1 MFEGTQKKDEE
12 NGKRQAVSAG
22 LSFSLVGGVLL
33 ALIFMHPDVQK
44 VVQEELPVEVKFF
57 QAAPPP
63 PPPPPPA
70 GGSKPKKQEKKKK
83 KKKKKKRTPKT
94 IVEPKIEEKP
104 KEEPEPEEPPEEIED
119 AGVAGGQIGGQVGG
133 VLGGQIGGVLGG
145 KLGGVLG
152 GKLGGTLGVSEV
164 PASSVKVKKQ
174 VRPRFPQAAKT
185 LNIKKASCLVRFY
198 IDEKGVPEK
207 TIIQGCASVFHPA
220 VEKAAM
226 KWRFYPMK
234 SKSGAGM
241 KATFRLRITFK
252 LN

>member
-1 MFEGTQKKDEE
+1 MFEGTQKNDEK
-12 NGKRQAVSAG
+12 NTQRQAVSAG

-33 ALIFMHPDVQK
+33 ALIFFHPEVQRI
-44 VVQEELPVEVKFF
+44 VQEELPVEVKFF

-70 GGSKPKKQEKKKK
+70 GGNKTKKKEKKKK
-83 KKKKKKRTPKT
+83 KKKKKRKIQT
-94 IVEPKIEEKP
+94 IVEPKIE
-104 KEEPEPEEPPEEIED
+104 KEPEEIPEPEEEPEEILD
-119 AGVAGGQIGGQVGG
+119 SAITGGQVGGQVGG

-145 KLGGVLG
+145 KLGGILG
-152 GKLGGTLGVSEV
+152 GKLGGTLGISEV
-164 PASSVKVKKQ
+164 PASRVKVIKKKN
-174 VRPRFPQAAKT
+174 PKFPQAAKT

-198 IDEKGVPEK
+198 IDEKGEPEK

-226 KWRFYPMK
+226 QWRFKPME
-234 SKSGAGM
+234 SKSGVGM
-241 KATFRLRITFK
+241 KATFRLRITFI

>member
-1 MFEGTQKKDEE
+1 MFEGTQKTDEKDAQ
-12 NGKRQAVSAG
+12 RQAVSAG
-22 LSFSLVGGVLL
+22 LSFSLVGGILL
-33 ALIFMHPDVQK
+33 ALIFFHPEVQK
-44 VVQEELPVEVKFF
+44 VVQEELPIEVKFF

-70 GGSKPKKQEKKKK
+70 GASSKPKTEKKEKKKK
-83 KKKKKKRTPKT
+83 KKTITPKT
-94 IVEPKIEEKP
+94 IVEPKIEEKQ
-104 KEEPEPEEPPEEIED
+104 EEPEPEEEPEELLD
-119 AGVAGGQIGGQVGG
+119 SAVAGGQVGGQVGG

-152 GKLGGTLGVSEV
+152 GKLGGTLGISEV

-174 VRPRFPQAAKT
+174 VKPKFPQAAKT
-185 LNIKKASCLVRFY
+185 LNIKQASCLVRFY

-220 VEKAAM
+220 VEEAAM
-226 KWRFYPMK
+226 KWRFYPMQ
-234 SKSGAGM
+234 SQSGAGM

>member
-1 MFEGTQKKDEE
+1 MFEGTHKKDEE
-12 NGKRQAVSAG
+12 NTKRQALSAG

-33 ALIFMHPDVQK
+33 ALIFFHPEVQK

-57 QAAPPP
+57 QSAPPP

-70 GGSKPKKQEKKKK
+70 GGSKAKKQEKKKK
-83 KKKKKKRTPKT
+83 KKKKKKIRTPKT
-94 IVEPKIEEKP
+94 IVEPKIT
-104 KEEPEPEEPPEEIED
+104 KETETPPEPEDPPEIED

-152 GKLGGTLGVSEV
+152 GKLGGTLGISEV

-198 IDEKGVPEK
+198 IDEKGKPEK